1 MAQYDLNLR
10 DSWLV
15 VKKRKLIIIFTV
27 FAMGLFSLVFAIL
40 GKPVPL
46 YRASS
51 SIKIEKTSSVT
62 GLYVQAIS
70 WSQTDD
76 METQAAVIKSYYV
89 IEMVARKLGL
99 IPEELSSDEVRA
111 NNEYLGII
119 LDLKDSVETEQ
130 EGYSNIINIIVTSGD
145 PGFTQRLANTI
156 ARVYKEERIRD
167 LNKRTVEARK
177 FIENQ
182 LKIVKERL
190 KRSEEAVRN
199 FREENK
205 LISLSA
211 QTSAMLGEVAKL
223 QATYEKLLSDNEKIK
238 IVEQYLEKAKNKPLT
253 SKTSFY
259 INEASSLYKSLNDK
273 LVQLMLKRDSLLLT
287 YTENFPEV
295 VEINRQIREI
305 ASSMQAQLSSQG
317 KVVEETAR
325 VLKKKIDEMDERIKM
340 LPEKGLQLA
349 RLERDVSVNMEVY
362 TLLETKYQEA
372 LIKEAEKVEEV
383 QIVKPALEPTT
394 PVNPP
399 KTGATATVGTI
410 IGLILGIVF
419 AFIIETF
426 DTSIGAIEEV
436 ESLLGVP
443 VLGIIPYVGVQEM
456 KATLEEK
463 YPEGLEEGMVER
475 YARLVSHF
483 ASESVL
489 AESFRALR
497 TNLKFTSLEKD
508 IKTVVFTSSSPREGK
523 TSSVVN
529 LAITMAQGGNKVL
542 LVEGDLRKPVISRM
556 FGLDQSPGLTDVI
569 LGNYKWRDV
578 IRTVTDIMMG
588 KMGMDDIMRT
598 PGIDNLHIMAC
609 GTIPPNPA
617 ELTGSKGISEF
628 IRDARSEYDMVL
640 IDAPPVLA
648 ATDAAILGSGADG
661 VIIVYQVGKVSR
673 ITLKRAKAQLDNVR
687 ANVIGVI
694 LNGLQAEISPDF
706 SGYDYYKQ
714 YYSYKEKEE
723 QKKTFWDKLL
733 SIPGSIIAFFGRA
746 FEKRPEGENV
756 DEGRSKLKIFVL
768 LAALLFLIIAVLYQ
782 TGYLRL
788 PGSMPRLFIN
798 QSSDISVEDNVVETK
813 TVKERIGKN
822 LPMLPVEAEPGA
834 QPEDEAAKTEVVKK
848 KIEKN
853 LLTLPSGEVEPGA
866 QPEDNTAEKNA
877 VKEKIEKNLPMLP
890 SGEAEPGAQPED
902 NTAKTEVAKK
912 EIAKNLTNLPSGEA
926 KPGTEQTEK
935 IVANNKPYAIQIKAG
950 RDPERVKKFVAI
962 LKKKGVDA
970 HWARVN
976 IEGKGVWYRVFIG
989 HFANNKDAVKYMREK
1004 GINKSY
1010 PGSWVVMS
1018 APKD

>member
-27 FAMGLFSLVFAIL
+27 FAMGLFSLIFAIL
-40 GKPVPL
+40 DKPAPL

-76 METQAAVIKSYYV
+76 METQAAVIKSYYI

-99 IPEELSSDEVRA
+99 IPEDLSSDEVRA

-119 LDLKDSVETEQ
+119 LNLKDSVETEQ

-145 PGFTQRLANTI
+145 PGFAQRLANTI
-156 ARVYKEERIRD
+156 ARVYKEERTRD

-199 FREENK
+199 FREENN

-223 QATYEKLLSDNEKIK
+223 QTTYETLLSDSEKINL
-238 IVEQYLEKAKNKPLT
+238 VEKSLERAKNKPLT

-259 INEASSLYKSLNDK
+259 INEASSLYKNLNDN

-295 VEINRQIREI
+295 VEINSQIREI
-305 ASSMQAQLSSQG
+305 ASNMQAQLSSQG

-325 VLKKKIDEMDERIKM
+325 VLKKKIDKIDARIKM

-399 KTGATATVGTI
+399 KTVATAAVGTI
-410 IGLILGIVF
+410 MGLILGIVF
-419 AFIIETF
+419 AFIIEIF

-483 ASESVL
+483 APESVL

-529 LAITMAQGGNKVL
+529 LAITMAQGGSKVL
-542 LVEGDLRKPVISRM
+542 LVEGDLRKPVIARM
-556 FGLDQSPGLTDVI
+556 FGLDQTPGLTDVI
-569 LGNYKWRDV
+569 LGNFKWKDV

-588 KMGMDDIMRT
+588 KMNMDDIMRT
-598 PGIDNLHIMAC
+598 PGIDNLHIMPC

-617 ELTGSKGISEF
+617 ELTGSKGMTEF
-628 IRDARSEYDMVL
+628 IREARSEYDMVL
-640 IDAPPVLA
+640 IDAPPILA
-648 ATDAAILGSGADG
+648 ATDAAIVGSGADG
-661 VIIVYQVGKVSR
+661 VIIVYQVGKISR
-673 ITLKRAKAQLDNVR
+673 NTLKRGKTQLDNVR
-687 ANVIGVI
+687 ANVIGVV
-694 LNGLQAEISPDF
+694 LNGLQADISPDF

-714 YYSYKEKEE
+714 YYSSYKKEE
-723 QKKTFWDKLL
+723 KKKTFWDRLL
-733 SIPGSIIAFFGRA
+733 SIPGSIIAFFGRV
-746 FEKRPEGENV
+746 FEKRPKGEKV
-756 DEGRSKLKIFVL
+756 DERRSKLKIFVL

-788 PGSMPRLFIN
+788 PGSMSSLFMN
-798 QSSDISVEDNVVETK
+798 QSSDIPVEDNMVETK
-813 TVKERIGKN
+813 AVKEEIDTN
-822 LPMLPVEAEPGA
+822 VPMLPVEAGPG
-834 QPEDEAAKTEVVKK
+834 TH
-848 KIEKN
+848 
-853 LLTLPSGEVEPGA
+853 
-866 QPEDNTAEKNA
+866 
-877 VKEKIEKNLPMLP
+877 
-890 SGEAEPGAQPED
+890 PED
-902 NTAKTEVAKK
+902 NTAKTEVGKK
-912 EIAKNLTNLPSGEA
+912 KIDKDLQMLSSGEA
-926 KPGTEQTEK
+926 GPGTQPEDSAVKSEAVGKKMEKEASISSVGETEPETLQTEK
-935 IVANNKPYAIQIKAG
+935 LVANKPYAIQIKAG
-950 RDPERVKKFVAI
+950 RDRESVKKFVAI

-970 HWARVN
+970 HLARVN
-976 IEGKGVWYRVFIG
+976 IEGKGVWYKVFIG

-1004 GINKSY
+1004 GIDKSY
-1010 PGSWVVMS
+1010 PGSWVVERPLPAS
-1018 APKD
+1018 GD